1 VRKDEQDQNGL
12 LKVDEHD
19 RVVVVTLRSPGSRFS
34 LALLERLES
43 LARTWKSRRELG
55 ALLLRAEGADFSHG
69 ADLKDP
75 GMASLVLGDEQSR
88 RRLAHLGQS
97 LVETWMTLP
106 FPTVASCQGRV
117 VGAGA
122 CVMMA
127 SSFRFVTPE
136 TTCRFPEVDLGMS
149 LSWGILPRLVSE
161 LGPAWTRRLVL
172 AGESVQVAS
181 MKPGAWSVHS
191 SDDLDREARNFA
203 HALALKPSGSVR
215 HTLETMHALESAQQG
230 LAADD
235 AKRFALTAGG
245 HEFKEAVMRF
255 LGMTK

>member
-1 VRKDEQDQNGL
+1 
-12 LKVDEHD
+12 
-19 RVVVVTLRSPGSRFS
+19 
-34 LALLERLES
+34 
-43 LARTWKSRRELG
+43 
-55 ALLLRAEGADFSHG
+55 
-69 ADLKDP
+69 
-75 GMASLVLGDEQSR
+75 
-88 RRLAHLGQS
+88 
-97 LVETWMTLP
+97 
-106 FPTVASCQGRV
+106 
-117 VGAGA
+117 
-122 CVMMA
+122 MMA